1 MIVPMRKLSLLIFY
15 RDYQAFLGELREKG
29 VVHIHEN
36 KKRSA
41 EDEELK
47 HKFAVIKRIGE
58 MIKQLSKRIPETK
71 ETFTEL
77 LERWSQA
84 MEPKEKLFF
93 YQQVFYAGDRLK
105 EESEVTELDL
115 LTFLENQFKRMEHID
130 QQIASLEK
138 EGMIYEPWGD
148 LPDEQIGGLQRA
160 GWDLRFFTVPDRK
173 YLPEWEDKYNAF
185 VINQDKGQKYFV
197 TVLPREVEEYPEADV
212 VSFPQMS
219 AEQMTLLEDKVIAL
233 EGWVPEAIAAD
244 TDHWLADK
252 GVAYELEIPTEQDNP
267 PILLKNNKF
276 ARLFEF
282 IGELYSLP
290 NYREIDLTP
299 FFAPFFVLFFGF
311 CLGDAGYGL
320 LLLLGITIYKF
331 KAKPAIK
338 PILSLAQWLG
348 ISTVIMGIVGG
359 TFFGIQLLDVQVPW
373 MEKMKAYMLDSQQLF
388 NLALIVGAVQIIF
401 GMFLKVANQWKQH
414 GFAAALSTIGW
425 LVLILGEGICYWLST
440 KGYAMDVPMYVVG
453 AVAGLLIFV
462 FNNVRRNVFINIGA
476 GLWDSYNMVT
486 GLLGDTLSYIRLFA
500 LGISSAVLGLVF
512 NDLAMNMSP
521 DVPGV
526 KQLVMLIILLFGH
539 SVNLFM
545 AGLGSFVH
553 PMRLTFVEFYK
564 NAGFEG
570 GGKKYQP
577 YKKRSN

>member
-219 AEQMTLLEDKVIAL
+219 AEQI
-233 EGWVPEAIAAD
+233 
-244 TDHWLADK
+244 
-252 GVAYELEIPTEQDNP
+252 
-267 PILLKNNKF
+267 
-276 ARLFEF
+276 R
-282 IGELYSLP
+282 
-290 NYREIDLTP
+290 
-299 FFAPFFVLFFGF
+299 
-311 CLGDAGYGL
+311 
-320 LLLLGITIYKF
+320 
-331 KAKPAIK
+331 
-338 PILSLAQWLG
+338 
-348 ISTVIMGIVGG
+348 
-359 TFFGIQLLDVQVPW
+359 
-373 MEKMKAYMLDSQQLF
+373 QQ
-388 NLALIVGAVQIIF
+388 
-401 GMFLKVANQWKQH
+401 
-414 GFAAALSTIGW
+414 
-425 LVLILGEGICYWLST
+425 
-440 KGYAMDVPMYVVG
+440 
-453 AVAGLLIFV
+453 VAGLKTEKETVAENLKKIAAFSV
-462 FNNVRRNVFINIGA
+462 EY
-476 GLWDSYNMVT
+476 LK
-486 GLLGDTLSYIRLFA
+486 
-500 LGISSAVLGLVF
+500 
-512 NDLAMNMSP
+512 DL
-521 DVPGV
+521 
-526 KQLVMLIILLFGH
+526 
-539 SVNLFM
+539 
-545 AGLGSFVH
+545 
-553 PMRLTFVEFYK
+553 
-564 NAGFEG
+564 
-570 GGKKYQP
+570 
-577 YKKRSN
+577 